1 MIKPFHI
8 AILVRNLEESIEFYE
23 SILGCSRGRQD
34 EHWIDFNLYGHQ
46 LVCHLSDSAAKQMN
60 NPVDG
65 DNIPVPHFG
74 VILDFQEFDSL
85 TDRLKKNKQEFIVE
99 PRTRFKGEP
108 GEQRTMFICDPS
120 NNAIEFKAFA
130 NLDSLFKSQ

>member
-8 AILVRNLEESIEFYE
+8 AIPVRNLEESIEFYE
-23 SILGCSRGRQD
+23 SILGCSRGRED

-46 LVCHLSDSAAKQMN
+46 LVCHLSDSTAIQMN
-60 NPVDG
+60 NSVDG

-130 NLDSLFKSQ
+130 NIDSLFKS

>member
-8 AILVRNLEESIEFYE
+8 AIPVRNLEESIEFYE
-23 SILGCSRGRQD
+23 SILGCSRGRED
-34 EHWIDFNLYGHQ
+34 EDWIDFNLYGHQ
-46 LVCHLSDSAAKQMN
+46 LVCHLSDSTAIQMN
-60 NPVDG
+60 NSVDG

-130 NLDSLFKSQ
+130 NIDSLFKS